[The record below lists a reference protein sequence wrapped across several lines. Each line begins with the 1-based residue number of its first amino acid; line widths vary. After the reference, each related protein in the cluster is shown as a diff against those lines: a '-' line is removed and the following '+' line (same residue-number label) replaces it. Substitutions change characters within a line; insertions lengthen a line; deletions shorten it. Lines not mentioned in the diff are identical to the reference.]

1 MQFEI
6 EVYENEMGE
15 WVATAV
21 QHGVS
26 ATGRTEN
33 EALAR
38 VMDALALHFKKRGG
52 PRDGPP
58 HPPPLGGR

>member
-6 EVYENEMGE
+6 EVEKNDAGE

-21 QHGVS
+21 AYEVK
-26 ATGRTEN
+26 ATGRTEG

-38 VMDALALHFKKRGG
+38 VMQALTAHFKAGG
-52 PRDGPP
+52 TKARTS
-58 HPPPLGGR
+58 